1 MDMRDVRP
9 HIMWNRPEMARH
21 EPWDNEDMSKTAET
35 QGPDAQ
41 GKFSLTV
48 SVGGLT
54 TTFGGFSSK
63 MEAED
68 YAVSFLRRIK
78 ELAKEDGRTVA

>member
-1 MDMRDVRP
+1 
-9 HIMWNRPEMARH
+9 
-21 EPWDNEDMSKTAET
+21 MSTKAET

-41 GKFSLTV
+41 GKFSLAV
-48 SVGGLT
+48 SVGGVT
-54 TTFGGFSSK
+54 ATIGGFSSK
-63 MEAED
+63 MEGED

>member
-1 MDMRDVRP
+1 MN
-9 HIMWNRPEMARH
+9 HGIMH
-21 EPWDNEDMSKTAET
+21 MSKTVET

-41 GKFSLTV
+41 GKFSISV

-54 TTFGGFSSK
+54 ATFGGFSSK